1 MVNNSAIV
9 VNFVTSDGGSRDGCI
24 AEAELVGASAIS
36 RFDGFSTR
44 YTDVG
49 SGRALSY
56 HHVTLHSLAERTEYK
71 YRVRVSNRS
80 SSPGHGKNINW
91 TKTTGIKWC
100 SGANLAVGDVF
111 KQGLDSG
118 DDWCPFLPGGLSH
131 DAEVGLCE
139 SVCANATACAGF
151 TFYPGT
157 PKIKTVCCFRTV
169 TSSKPPDPTSD
180 AECYERQISPR
191 CASDPS
197 AWSDWLD
204 FRSLYSSGRTKLALY
219 GDMGVFVSEGEYTPP
234 VRGLPAPARH
244 NIGNLVDD
252 LAAGLIDFVV
262 HR

>member
-1 MVNNSAIV
+1 M
-9 VNFVTSDGGSRDGCI
+9 GSRDNCI
-24 AEAELVGASAIS
+24 TEAELIKQGSSAIS

-56 HHVTLHSLAERTEYK
+56 HHVTLHSLSERTGYK
-71 YRVRVSNRS
+71 YRIRVSNRS
-80 SSPGHGKNINW
+80 SSPGKNRSW

-118 DDWCPFLPGGLSH
+118 DDWCPLLPGGLSH

-139 SVCANATACAGF
+139 KICANATACAGF
-151 TFYPGT
+151 TFYPKS
-157 PKIKTVCCFRTV
+157 PNKKTVCCFRTD
-169 TSSKPPDPTSD
+169 TASKPPDPTCN
-180 AECYERQISPR
+180 AECYEKFIGPR
-191 CASDPS
+191 CASAPS
-197 AWSDWLD
+197 EWSDWLD
-204 FRSLYSSGRTKLALY
+204 FRSLYSSGPTKLALY
-219 GDMGVFVSEGEYTPP
+219 GDMGVFVAEGKYAPP

-244 NIGNLVDD
+244 NVGNLVDD
-252 LAAGLIDFVV
+252 LDAGLIDFVV